1 MFANLLNLSLLAL
14 ALPITTLGY
23 HGNPILNRN
32 HHRHSV
38 ARRADGDVDLFKRV
52 TGARW
57 SFYNV
62 ETGNALVPSPTRF
75 FVLSSMLA
83 LYTEDLVDSSTRTVI
98 LYVLKTFSVLSLT
111 NYQ

>member
-14 ALPITTLGY
+14 ALPITTLANY

-32 HHRHSV
+32 PHHRSV
-38 ARRADGDVDLFKRV
+38 ARRADGHVDLFKRV

-62 ETGNALVPSPTRF
+62 ETGNALVPLCHPIF
-75 FVLSSMLA
+75 CLLINAGFVNRGSCGQFHKNSDFVCFENVL
-83 LYTEDLVDSSTRTVI
+83 RT
-98 LYVLKTFSVLSLT
+98 LLH
-111 NYQ
+111 